1 MTDDPTMPSGQKNR
15 APKGVGIW
23 SVSVRQAPSPELWPS
38 GILYLGEYRR
48 NLIDAEL
55 KSLGVQAEMFAA
67 ALGEGAVTAFSPS
80 GQQLVSEISNQIV
93 RRLVET
99 TGTRARLFSKNGSL
113 IADSRRLMGPGGL
126 VRIEALPPPGAEG
139 GPF

>member
-1 MTDDPTMPSGQKNR
+1 MAQGSDQQR
-15 APKGVGIW
+15 KGKIKPRPGGRVF
-23 SVSVRQAPSPELWPS
+23 SPLTRRILTVNVIALGVLVS
-38 GILYLGEYRR
+38 GILFLGEYRR

-67 ALGEGAVTAFSPS
+67 ALGEGAVTAHSPS

-99 TGTRARLFSKNGSL
+99 TGTRARLFSNNDPFSL
-113 IADSRRLMGPGGL
+113 IPG
-126 VRIEALPPPGAEG
+126 V
-139 GPF
+139 